1 MSTGPSPPQRL
12 SNVGLQAERTY
23 LAWTRTGLAFAT
35 TAVLILR
42 RALLG
47 ELWLLAFGL
56 PAAIVSALILARA
69 QWRYRMTVIDVQRGR
84 SPAAPGL
91 LTLIAAASTIVSI
104 GGLAAIL
111 LT

>member
-1 MSTGPSPPQRL
+1 MQPSEPQPVH
-12 SNVGLQAERTY
+12 NAGLQAERTY
-23 LAWTRTGLAFAT
+23 LAWTRTGLAFTT

-69 QWRYRMTVIDVQRGR
+69 QWRYRETVNDVRRGR
-84 SPAAPGL
+84 SPAAPQL
-91 LTLIAAASTIVSI
+91 LTLIAAASAIVSI
-104 GGLAAIL
+104 GGLASIL
-111 LT
+111 FT